1 MLFQTDIL
9 QKQYVAGR
17 PSEISKQVN
26 AKLQILTGKMF
37 GVVGVIMLA
46 IVAKETEAYRTYNT
60 GRGMVYR
67 LGISQDTTLE
77 GSKQHNRLQYLLVSK
92 FPQYEN
98 KRSLVQFENLPNA
111 CSPLQI
117 ISAKMYLYYVYA
129 HKASWQSI
137 RTTPFNPALC
147 RCCNKSIRYLGP
159 FSLLSF
165 NPGAYKIDL
174 VAVQIQ
180 SGSAVHETKYQY

>member
-67 LGISQDTTLE
+67 LGVTQDTTLE
-77 GSKQHNRLQYLLVSK
+77 GSTQQLDYLQYLLVSK
-92 FPQYEN
+92 HPQFPN
-98 KRSLVQFENLPNA
+98 KRSLVQFENLPSA
-111 CSPLQI
+111 CGPLQI
-117 ISAKMYLYYVYA
+117 ISAKM
-129 HKASWQSI
+129 
-137 RTTPFNPALC
+137 
-147 RCCNKSIRYLGP
+147 
-159 FSLLSF
+159 
-165 NPGAYKIDL
+165 
-174 VAVQIQ
+174 
-180 SGSAVHETKYQY
+180 